1 MFNLHWSKGTKSYIS
16 FHGAKQMYNSIQF
29 NSVQFQCT
37 CTCTIRWDIHIL
49 GMQVN
54 KKTNVV
60 FKSTRKL
67 MFVLGEAN
75 GTNVYGYLRLKHS
88 IL

>member
-1 MFNLHWSKGTKSYIS
+1 MVQNKCT
-16 FHGAKQMYNSIQF
+16 IQF
-29 NSVQFQCT
+29 NLIQFNFNAPV
-37 CTCTIRWDIHIL
+37 HVPL
-49 GMQVN
+49 GGTFISLECKSTRKLMF
-54 KKTNVV
+54 V

>member
-29 NSVQFQCT
+29 TVIQFNFNAPV
-37 CTCTIRWDIHIL
+37 HVPL
-49 GMQVN
+49 GG
-54 KKTNVV
+54 T
-60 FKSTRKL
+60 FISLECKSTRKL